1 MRWTARSNMATA
13 SRPRRYA
20 VLAAH
25 GGAGATTVLGLL
37 ALAYGG
43 NDSPEVVELSPGSP
57 LPVSAEPVLVTR
69 GSAAGLGA
77 AARVLATW
85 NPSDAQPSRHFRR
98 GTEFGSCPG
107 RCDPSSPCRFYG
119 RCERSTKSPELPAA
133 PVTFLSTKSGP
144 WRGSFMA
151 DSTTSRSFSNDHRAP
166 WTTGSVQRQHF
177 V

>member
-1 MRWTARSNMATA
+1 MRWTARSNTATA

-43 NDSPEVVELSPGSP
+43 NDSPEVVELSLGSP

-85 NPSDAQPSRHFRR
+85 NPSDAQPWF
-98 GTEFGSCPG
+98 
-107 RCDPSSPCRFYG
+107 
-119 RCERSTKSPELPAA
+119 
-133 PVTFLSTKSGP
+133 VV
-144 WRGSFMA
+144 MA
-151 DSTTSRSFSNDHRAP
+151 DAPAKPSFPARYRVRVLSGQVRSVINLPFLWPLRAVDQVSDAASSRSVLRAARALRDALEK
-166 WTTGSVQRQHF
+166 G
-177 V
+177 